1 MTIDTIE
8 TAETVPAKTL
18 IDQALENIKGYGRL
32 VSVAPDR
39 GHRPPQPRR
48 DTPAPGF
55 ADQLPPVGGA
65 SDVARSPHRYGSAEP
80 HSPPA
85 PPHAPNG

>member
-1 MTIDTIE
+1 MTIDIIE

-39 GHRPPQPRR
+39 GFPDGDLRR
-48 DTPAPGF
+48 TGVSRTVTCAGPGSPSASTTP
-55 ADQLPPVGGA
+55 
-65 SDVARSPHRYGSAEP
+65 
-80 HSPPA
+80 
-85 PPHAPNG
+85 